1 MALVISNSAGGY
13 TISDSGGTS
22 AAAPLWAGVI
32 ALADRYAGH
41 VLGFVNPSS
50 TASPAPR
57 STASRS
63 TTSPGATTRWISR
76 RRSSAGTRPPGAGTR
91 SPDWAAPMRRCSSR
105 CSPTSP
111 GADSK
116 RNGPDFRERANSRG
130 VAGIG
135 GLRMASARPH
145 TRSACVLNEGVSPG
159 QGVRS
164 GVRRQG
170 LEPRTRGLRVRCS
183 ARFCFFTSYH
193 FMPGSAVICR
203 TVRQPTRARVMWCRP
218 LPGRTATSE
227 QPWSKHGRRSFAR
240 VVDTFRNDN
249 C

>member
-183 ARFCFFTSYH
+183 ARFSVATSCDFTM
-193 FMPGSAVICR
+193 MPAE
-203 TVRQPTRARVMWCRP
+203 TRCNRPRPAAAWYRP
-218 LPGRTATSE
+218 LPGRNATAE
-227 QPWSKHGRRSFAR
+227 QTWSNHGDAH
-240 VVDTFRNDN
+240 VPLAAATFRNSP